1 MLRGT
6 FMKQLEVNSVE
17 DLFEVLDRLN
27 EHVDWNSFYAERSMK
42 APFLLNNT
50 LPDKVVTEFIKKH
63 SIKTAVE
70 FGCGEGRNTIYLAK
84 NGIDVLA
91 IDSSDIA
98 IKNAKKNAESFQ
110 KNIKFAA
117 SDFLSVDYTNKTFDL
132 AIDSGMFHHL
142 APHRRL
148 QYRDLLKTVIKK
160 DGFFILLCF
169 AADAGGA
176 DEVDDMQFYLGRN
189 TGTAFSEQRIR
200 SFFSSDFEII
210 SIDKCSQSI
219 TEEYIDIPFLYSCNM
234 RRK

>member
-1 MLRGT
+1 MEK
-6 FMKQLEVNSVE
+6 FEVNSVE

-27 EHVDWNSFYAERSMK
+27 EHVDWDSFYAKRNMK

-50 LPDKVVTEFIKKH
+50 LPDKAITEFIKTH

-70 FGCGEGRNTIYLAK
+70 FGCGEGRNAIYLAK

-98 IKNAKKNAESFQ
+98 IKNAKKNAENFQ

-117 SDFLSVDYTNKTFDL
+117 SDFLSVDYANKTFDL

-142 APHRRL
+142 APHKRL
-148 QYRDLLKTVIKK
+148 QYRDLLKTVMKEN
-160 DGFFILLCF
+160 GFFILLCF

-176 DEVDDMQFYLGRN
+176 DEVDDLQFYLERN
-189 TGTAFSEQRIR
+189 TGVAFSEQRIR
-200 SFFSSDFEII
+200 NFFSNEFEII

-219 TEEYIDIPFLYSCNM
+219 TEEYIDIPFLYSCIM
-234 RRK
+234 RKK